1 MARLDFSRS
10 NLSAWTSMGAT
21 YYWFPKMT
29 GRMLDERLGQLH
41 FWLTAI
47 AFNRHFSPCN
57 S

>member
-1 MARLDFSRS
+1 
-10 NLSAWTSMGAT
+10 MGAT